1 MKVREDEIE
10 KRQVLEHI
18 AGLLDCLKAAKSA
31 QKYVASLIPP
41 PNTTGCASAAPG
53 SHTSGD
59 LPRSNTIESVLGF
72 TAQRLGNLLH
82 VWEDCPG
89 QAREIFTPG
98 IRQLEEM
105 STKAANYKGIK
116 YPCWFFG
123 LMCDAHI
130 CMLKQ
135 GESPGTSILQTAWDG
150 VQLSMHIVND
160 PNSYDRLEPAVV
172 QTIREASELLYDFKK
187 KTREEKQS
195 ARSEEWILEITVQ
208 QLCCKGMLLTL
219 LQMLAQE
226 LSEETLA
233 VDLTNID
240 EKMGACINRL
250 SIIKAK

>member
-1 MKVREDEIE
+1 MSKWS
-10 KRQVLEHI
+10 
-18 AGLLDCLKAAKSA
+18 LLRFDFL
-31 QKYVASLIPP
+31 
-41 PNTTGCASAAPG
+41 
-53 SHTSGD
+53 D
-59 LPRSNTIESVLGF
+59 LPSCS
-72 TAQRLGNLLH
+72 
-82 VWEDCPG
+82 
-89 QAREIFTPG
+89 
-98 IRQLEEM
+98 
-105 STKAANYKGIK
+105 
-116 YPCWFFG
+116 
-123 LMCDAHI
+123 
-130 CMLKQ
+130 
-135 GESPGTSILQTAWDG
+135 
-150 VQLSMHIVND
+150 